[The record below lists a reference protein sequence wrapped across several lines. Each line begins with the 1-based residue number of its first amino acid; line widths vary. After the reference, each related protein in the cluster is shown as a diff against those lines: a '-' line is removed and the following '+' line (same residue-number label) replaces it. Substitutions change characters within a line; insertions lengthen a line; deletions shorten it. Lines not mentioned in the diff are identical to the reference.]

1 MVTYGGILW
10 KWVENWII
18 FGIGWWLMYVDT
30 FYDFKLSY
38 IVILPF
44 SKVKN
49 IQWLTLWIAMTMTE
63 SIVIFCLDSIF

>member
-1 MVTYGGILW
+1 
-10 KWVENWII
+10 
-18 FGIGWWLMYVDT
+18 MYVDT